1 MVPVNSLSAE
11 RPFLTFISTVVAMEG
26 GALSDSPPTLWC
38 FKHSCMKVHVAGTYV
53 HVAYNVISSYAHSQL
68 LRPLIT
74 KLFCTRLL
82 GIGTKPL
89 AKHKVSLTNCNN
101 LRFIQRGRY
110 TGIPSKN

>member
-53 HVAYNVISSYAHSQL
+53 AYNVISSYAHSQL
-68 LRPLIT
+68 LRSAFLS
-74 KLFCTRLL
+74 LL
-82 GIGTKPL
+82 
-89 AKHKVSLTNCNN
+89 C
-101 LRFIQRGRY
+101 Q
-110 TGIPSKN
+110 